1 MSATT
6 RVRKVDRGE
15 DLARRREVLL
25 LRSARL
31 RDELREDVSA
41 VRHGLRHV
49 DRGVTFARSGWLMPI
64 AVGVGVALTVARP
77 SRLLRVAGRVLAYG
91 PVLWPVVRP
100 FLPRVLAAIASAMGA
115 GSAAPPRA
123 HAAD

>member
-1 MSATT
+1 MSTAT
-6 RVRKVDRGE
+6 RVRPLDRAD

-31 RDELREDVSA
+31 RDELRDDVSA

-64 AVGVGVALTVARP
+64 AIGVGVALTVARP

-100 FLPRVLAAIASAMGA
+100 FLPRVLAAIASAIGA
-115 GSAAPPRA
+115 RSAPPPGART
-123 HAAD
+123 AD